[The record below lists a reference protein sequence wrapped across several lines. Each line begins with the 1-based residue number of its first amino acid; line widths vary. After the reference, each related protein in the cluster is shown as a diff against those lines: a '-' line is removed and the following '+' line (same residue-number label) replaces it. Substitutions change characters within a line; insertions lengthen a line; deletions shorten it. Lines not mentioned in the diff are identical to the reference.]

1 MFVERVQLLL
11 DANTVA
17 EGKRGCTIKCDGR
30 QDIGSTMDSPSA
42 GGPKENSFKELV
54 DALKSHFEPKPLVI
68 AECFHFHH
76 RSQGP
81 DKSIPD
87 YVAELPGFASKCGFK
102 ANLEEAL
109 WDQFVCGL
117 QNEAVQKRLLN
128 EQDLQFVRAVDS
140 RCRDQGGSAECK
152 PVART

>member
-1 MFVERVQLLL
+1 ME
-11 DANTVA
+11 
-17 EGKRGCTIKCDGR
+17 
-30 QDIGSTMDSPSA
+30 SPSA
-42 GGPKENSFKELV
+42 RGPKENSFKELV

-140 RCRDQGGSAECK
+140 RCRDRGGSAECT
-152 PVART
+152 PVAST